1 MHKSSLVR
9 FLAPSSSPALAN
21 EGLFE
26 LTRRPLLTRA
36 VSLSSAETTEN
47 PVVVRWKWHILTN
60 FDLILAFSLD
70 CNWILGSFR
79 WWQRDG
85 PCQRRAP
92 SQLKK
97 PFVGEGRRGG
107 RSKET
112 DETPFKYPNIQLYL
126 LRWKINGVKC
136 GQKKAR
142 SYQYTLVPKSVPCFN
157 GNLWWH
163 LITRW

>member
-26 LTRRPLLTRA
+26 LTRHPLLTRA
-36 VSLSSAETTEN
+36 VSSSSAETTEN

-60 FDLILAFSLD
+60 FDLILAFSPD
-70 CNWILGSFR
+70 YNRVLGSFR
-79 WWQRDG
+79 GWRRDG
-85 PCQRRAP
+85 PCQQRAP

-112 DETPFKYPNIQLYL
+112 DETRFKYHNLRLYF
-126 LRWKINGVKC
+126 LRWKISGVKC
-136 GQKKAR
+136 VQKT
-142 SYQYTLVPKSVPCFN
+142 SPTCWHELETVPR
-157 GNLWWH
+157 LLRYAW
-163 LITRW
+163 